1 MQGFNLFPFTS
12 LFGMHASYYEGDKLE
27 TTFVSNLISNG
38 LSYCE
43 KWGGEEIKTKKEKK
57 DEDTWRQLKKR
68 KNKTI
73 GREVSHI
80 YMVRISCCLCFH
92 SK

>member
-43 KWGGEEIKTKKEKK
+43 KWGGGRKLKRRKKKK
-57 DEDTWRQLKKR
+57 MK
-68 KNKTI
+68 I
-73 GREVSHI
+73 PGGS
-80 YMVRISCCLCFH
+80 
-92 SK
+92 